1 MAIAQLDHTTAPH
14 VLLADVA
21 AALAAEGDIV
31 RKCMHVLDHI
41 TRATGAGECSL
52 WLVTPQGLVAAARAG
67 TAATPAAELA
77 PLLESGDVE
86 QGPLVV
92 RRLIAG
98 GRRLGALV
106 LRVEGGVSTD
116 VVTAFSAIAHM
127 LAPALAWAEQSR
139 AFVAEAD
146 QRARQLDEERRLIH
160 QVVDSLPVSLYV
172 VDRNYRITVWNR
184 KREAGSQG
192 VSREQAL
199 GKTLFE
205 ILHRAP
211 AEKLRRELDEVF
223 QSGRMQ
229 QFNME
234 TRATG
239 EARTYRITKIP
250 MQAVEGEPF
259 THIITI
265 GEDVTELTATS
276 ERIERTEQL
285 AALGQLAAGAMAE
298 VASPLQSIAE
308 AAETLTQSLEE
319 LAREGATVP
328 DHATDAART
337 SVREAARCRGIVGTL
352 LEFAHAGDGE
362 RTAFEVGTV
371 IEQALALLRP
381 LPVFAPLAT
390 QVFFDPDVPKVQA
403 SPAQLRQVV
412 MALLQNAAEAMD
424 AKGTITIR
432 ARSGSAPREAVI
444 IEVID
449 EGRGIPRAELRH
461 IFEPFYTTKGPGRGT
476 GLGLSICHSIIA
488 RHGGRIEV
496 DSAVGAG
503 STFRILLPGAPI
515 P

>member
-1 MAIAQLDHTTAPH
+1 MATAQLDSTVAPH

-21 AALAAEGDIV
+21 AVLAAEGDIV
-31 RKCMHVLDHI
+31 RKCVQVLDHI

-67 TAATPAAELA
+67 TGSTPAVELA
-77 PLLESGDVE
+77 PLLEGGDADS
-86 QGPLVV
+86 GPLMV
-92 RRLIAG
+92 RRLASA

-106 LRVEGGVSTD
+106 LRMEGGVPAD
-116 VVTAFSAIAHM
+116 VGTAFTAVANM

-146 QRARQLDEERRLIH
+146 KRARQLEEERRLIH

-172 VDRNYRITVWNR
+172 VDRDYRITVWNR

-192 VSREQAL
+192 VSRDQAL

-229 QFNME
+229 QFTME
-234 TRATG
+234 SRATG
-239 EARTYRITKIP
+239 EPRSYRITKIP
-250 MQAVEGEPF
+250 MQAADGEPF
-259 THIITI
+259 SHIITI
-265 GEDVTELTATS
+265 GEDVTDTAATS
-276 ERIERTEQL
+276 ERISRTEQL
-285 AALGQLAAGAMAE
+285 AVLGQLATGVMAD
-298 VASPLQSIAE
+298 VSPPLQSVSD
-308 AAETLTQSLEE
+308 AAETLVQSLDE
-319 LAREGATVP
+319 LARDGATVP
-328 DHATDAART
+328 DHATEAART
-337 SVREAARCRGIVGTL
+337 AVREVGRCRAMIGSL
-352 LEFAHAGDGE
+352 LDLSHTGDGE
-362 RTAFEVGTV
+362 RVAMDVGPLV
-371 IEQALALLRP
+371 EQALAVLRP
-381 LPVFAPLAT
+381 LPAFANLTT
-390 QVFFDPDVPKVQA
+390 QVFIDGGVPKVLGA
-403 SPAQLRQVV
+403 HAQLRQVLIA
-412 MALLQNAAEAMD
+412 MLQNAAEAMD
-424 AKGTITIR
+424 TQGTVTIR
-432 ARSGSAPREAVI
+432 VRAGQAAHEAVI
-444 IEVID
+444 VEVID
-449 EGRGIPRAELRH
+449 EGRGIARGELRH

-488 RHGGRIEV
+488 RHNGRIEV